1 MRVQVYSGHGFAV
14 FIDPQAVE
22 AMVRAADK
30 AHPNETTGPLFGVL
44 TGEIGSGKATAASI
58 MEAEV
63 AVFEAGP
70 THCVFDGELAS
81 RMSEERWRSYR
92 QIMLGEWHSHPG
104 GSPTPSPVDIE
115 RGKKNVSSPDVKMP
129 EEVLV
134 IVGGLPGKRVWSV
147 HVVTRTDVHKLDLI
161 ENR

>member
-22 AMVRAADK
+22 AMVRAADA

-44 TGEIGSGKATAASI
+44 TGETGSGKATAATI

-63 AVFEAGP
+63 AVLGAGP
-70 THCVFDGELAS
+70 THCVFDGDLAS
-81 RMSEERWRSYR
+81 RMSAERWRLH
-92 QIMLGEWHSHPG
+92 QHIMLGEWHSHPG
-104 GSPTPSPVDIE
+104 GSPTPSPVDIA
-115 RGKKNVSSPDVKMP
+115 RSRKNVSTPDVKMP
-129 EEVLV
+129 EEILV
-134 IVGGLPGKRVWSV
+134 IVGGPPGERSWSV
-147 HVVTRTDVHKLDLI
+147 HVITRAGVYKLELI